1 MRKTALALLAL
12 LSAVP
17 AFGQGGIA
25 NFPQTVPP
33 QTVVGRLG
41 ITPGPTQAIPI
52 SQLAAVFGASRS
64 VTVNA
69 KCDGATDDTAA
80 INADL
85 AQGGYWTLPP
95 GKTCN
100 VTQLNITQNNTRLS
114 GAGMNSSII
123 QGTSANVPTI
133 NVSQLVN
140 VYLSGFQVTKS
151 VVATSG
157 GTGIKYNGECQYCVI
172 DGVFAQ
178 KNWIGF
184 ALQSA
189 GVSYFRHS
197 MSQYN
202 LNDGVVFNNSAVS
215 GALQWD
221 LDDVFSGQNA
231 GRGFFVTP
239 GVAGPIGIALGSWHN
254 VRTFGNTGVG
264 AGFVG
269 TPAMPINGIRITK
282 GFLGADGNHEIF
294 LDTYG
299 GLHTIGSTYLELAG
313 TGLTG
318 PTFSTAASNTGD
330 GVRITANNIDV
341 GISALYANGN
351 HDSGINTSATVST
364 NVSGVR
370 ISNHGLNGILAANC
384 ALLQVT
390 GTNFVSNGT
399 NINCTTNSGSQLVT
413 TSTPSSL
420 NTFASATAGCATWL
434 NTPSSANLLGCV
446 TDETGSGLAVFN
458 NTPTLTAPIV
468 AAGSK
473 LDFTN
478 ATEINRQ
485 GSDGH
490 MQFKSQNSV
499 FEFVG
504 SATFSNAAQTRTNL
518 GLRQPLTANTTFN
531 VATTGTDSNNCVSAT
546 PCLTIQRAYDNLA
559 NFYDLQGFTATIQVA
574 NGTYTAGLLTA
585 KCVLGQNGTAGVQ
598 ILGSATPSNVLIS
611 VTNTDAF
618 GLGETAFGAGTQGC
632 TQITIGGMKLV
643 TTTGGNAVNVSGG
656 GVGVTVGTPGF
667 PIEFGA
673 AAQDHMISNHSA
685 WIIAG
690 TNNLVSGSALI
701 HVAALSNGVTA
712 LHGTTET
719 FSNAPVFTYY
729 AYADINA
736 SVYVDAMTFAGTVGA
751 VTGTRYLAQNGG
763 VIYAL
768 SASASYL
775 PGNSTGVTQS
785 KGNYVASAV
794 SQWSLTADVT
804 GTLPVANGGT
814 NDTGT
819 AWASYSGS
827 VGAFTCA
834 GGTITASVGS
844 ATFKNIGKTYWMHLD
859 ISETSNAACTGSI
872 LVANAFPATP
882 KSTVTCSGTNKNT
895 SVALLGTAPT
905 PGVNSM
911 TITTAAAAVPITG
924 NGQFLSIDCFFE
936 ST

>member
-1 MRKTALALLAL
+1 MRKIALALLAL
-12 LSAVP
+12 LFAVP
-17 AFGQGGIA
+17 ALGQGGIA

-52 SQLAAVFGASRS
+52 KQLAAVFGASRS

-95 GKTCN
+95 GRTCN

-114 GAGMNSSII
+114 GTGMNSSII
-123 QGTSANVPTI
+123 QGTAAGLPTV

-140 VYLSGFQVTKS
+140 VYLDGFQVTKS
-151 VVATSG
+151 GVATAG

-172 DGVFAQ
+172 DGVFVQ
-178 KNWIGF
+178 KNWVGF

-202 LNDGVVFNNSAVS
+202 LNDGVVFTNSAVS

-239 GVAGPIGIALGSWHN
+239 GVGGPIGIALGSWHN

-264 AGFVG
+264 VGAVG
-269 TPAMPINGIRITK
+269 TPSIPINGIRITK
-282 GFLGADGNHEIF
+282 GFFGADGNHEIF

-299 GLHTIGSTYLELAG
+299 GLHTINSTYVELAG
-313 TGLTG
+313 SGLTG
-318 PTFSTAASNTGD
+318 PTFSTPASNTGD
-330 GVRITANNIDV
+330 GIRITANNLDV
-341 GISALYANGN
+341 GISGLYANGN

-399 NINCTTNSGSQLVT
+399 NINCSTNSGSQLVA

-420 NTFASATAGCATWL
+420 NTYVSSPITANCATWL
-434 NTPSSANLLGCV
+434 GAPSSANLAVCL
-446 TDETGSGLAVFN
+446 TSATGGGLAVFN
-458 NTPTLTAPIV
+458 SAPILTNPV
-468 AAGSK
+468 VGTQAVNDNSTKAASTAYV
-473 LDFTN
+473 D
-478 ATEINRQ
+478 R
-485 GSDGH
+485 
-490 MQFKSQNSV
+490 V
-499 FEFVG
+499 
-504 SATFSNAAQTRTNL
+504 TRKV
-518 GLRQPLTANTTFN
+518 LTANTTFN
-531 VATTGTDSNNCVSAT
+531 VATTGVDSNSCTSGA

-574 NGTYTAGLLTA
+574 NGTYTAGLITA
-585 KCVLGQNGTAGVQ
+585 KCVLGQNGTGSVQ
-598 ILGSATPSNVLIS
+598 ILGNATPSNVLIS

-632 TQITIGGMKLV
+632 TQITIGGMKLA

-673 AAQDHMISNHSA
+673 TFQDHMISNHGA

-719 FSNAPVFTYY
+719 FSGAPVFTYY
-729 AYADINA
+729 AYADISG

-751 VTGTRYLAQNGG
+751 VTGTRYLTQNGG
-763 VIYAL
+763 TIYAL

-775 PGNSTGVTQS
+775 PGNSTGVVQS
-785 KGNYVASAV
+785 KGNYVSNVPSLWA
-794 SQWSLTADVT
+794 LTADVT
-804 GTLPVANGGT
+804 GTLPKANGGCGV
-814 NDTGT
+814 TGGG
-819 AWASYSGS
+819 AW
-827 VGAFTCA
+827 VPTVAF
-834 GGTITASVGS
+834 GGASVGITYGTRVGNYTQCGDFLIATANIVLTSKGSSVGGMTLSGLPASCAASIGAVTISFYASMSGMSS
-844 ATFKNIGKTYWMHLD
+844 ATG
-859 ISETSNAACTGSI
+859 
-872 LVANAFPATP
+872 
-882 KSTVTCSGTNKNT
+882 
-895 SVALLGTAPT
+895 
-905 PGVNSM
+905 
-911 TITTAAAAVPITG
+911 AAVGT
-924 NGQFLSIDCFFE
+924 SINFYNASATSSVPLADTNFTNTTNLNVTAICNLN
-936 ST
+936 